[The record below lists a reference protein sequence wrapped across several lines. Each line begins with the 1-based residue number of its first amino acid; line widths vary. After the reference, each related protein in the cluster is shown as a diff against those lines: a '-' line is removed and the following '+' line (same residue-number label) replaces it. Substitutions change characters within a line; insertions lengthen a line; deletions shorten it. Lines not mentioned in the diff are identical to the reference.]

1 MQLLENTV
9 IMPLEG
15 TMDSF
20 AGGLFSFDGE
30 FIEDSLLHRGTQ
42 AILQKPVGHL
52 HGTYIYGGC
61 LFGHFGHFIWESL
74 ARLYAIRQ
82 CNAYPILFI
91 SPNDKV
97 YDVQKRLFQTIG
109 IKNEILLVKKATSVE
124 NLIYSP
130 PGSSLEPLF
139 ITDAQINALQ
149 YLNFYKNKEGAKKKI
164 WLSRARLKYGRLLNE
179 QLIEEELKR
188 IGYDIIYPELLTLRE
203 QVRLLSSAAVVA
215 GCDGSAFFSLL
226 FAKEIQGK
234 FFVFNRRESIP
245 PTLAYVFQKRNVQFE
260 QHESDLTCVS
270 NEWPI
275 SLFHH
280 PDINQIVDILKSGL

>member
-1 MQLLENTV
+1 
-9 IMPLEG
+9 
-15 TMDSF
+15 MDSF
-20 AGGLFSFDGE
+20 TGGVFSFDGK
-30 FIEDSLLHRGTQ
+30 FIKDSLLHRGTQ
-42 AILQKPVGHL
+42 AILQNTVEYL
-52 HGTYIYGGC
+52 RGTYIYGGC

-97 YDVQKRLFQTIG
+97 YEVQKRHFQTIG
-109 IKNEILLVKKATSVE
+109 IKNEILLVKKAASVE

-139 ITDAQINALQ
+139 ITDEQIDALK
-149 YLNFYKNKEGAKKKI
+149 YLSFPKPEEGLQRKI
-164 WLSRARLKYGRLLNE
+164 WLSRTKLKYGKLLNE
-179 QLIEEELKR
+179 QAIEEELKK

-203 QVRLLSSAAVVA
+203 QVRLVSTASVVA
-215 GCDGSAFFSLL
+215 GCDGSAFYSLL

-260 QHESDLTCVS
+260 EHEFDLTCVS

-275 SLFHH
+275 SLFNH
-280 PDINQIVDILKSGL
+280 PDISLIVDILKSGLL